1 MNAGNSLEILQQISD
16 DLLQEAKRQGAD
28 AAEIAA
34 SENSGLDVT
43 VRMGDLETVE
53 HTHDRGFG
61 VTVWFGQCK
70 GSASTS
76 DFTPQ
81 SVRDTIAAACAIAR
95 YTAED
100 PCSGLP
106 PRERLAWEFPDLDL
120 DHPWTPTVEQ
130 AAKIAQQIEDAARAT
145 DARITN
151 SEGGSVSLHRGV
163 RVHANSLGMNAGY
176 AGTRHSY
183 SCAVIAEDDSGMQ
196 RDYWYHAARKASE
209 LPDPE
214 AIGRRAAERSVRRLQ
229 ARRLQT
235 TRAPILFEAPVAIS
249 LLRHFSSAISGGALY
264 RKTSFLV
271 DQVGNALFPEF
282 VKIHEEPLL
291 HSQLGSA
298 PFDGDGVATQAR
310 TLIESGVLQGYALSQ
325 YSACRLG
332 LETTGNAGGLRNL
345 RIEPGANQDTTGDL
359 NTLIQRM
366 GRGLLVTELMGQ
378 GVNMITGDYSRGVSG
393 FWIENG
399 EIAYPVEEVT
409 IAGNL
414 KDMFKN
420 LQAVGSDMDLR
431 GSTQSGSILLDE
443 MSIAGS

>member
-1 MNAGNSLEILQQISD
+1 
-16 DLLQEAKRQGAD
+16 
-28 AAEIAA
+28 
-34 SENSGLDVT
+34 
-43 VRMGDLETVE
+43 
-53 HTHDRGFG
+53 
-61 VTVWFGQCK
+61 
-70 GSASTS
+70 
-76 DFTPQ
+76 
-81 SVRDTIAAACAIAR
+81 
-95 YTAED
+95 
-100 PCSGLP
+100 
-106 PRERLAWEFPDLDL
+106 
-120 DHPWTPTVEQ
+120 
-130 AAKIAQQIEDAARAT
+130 
-145 DARITN
+145 
-151 SEGGSVSLHRGV
+151 
-163 RVHANSLGMNAGY
+163 
-176 AGTRHSY
+176 
-183 SCAVIAEDDSGMQ
+183 
-196 RDYWYHAARKASE
+196 
-209 LPDPE
+209 
-214 AIGRRAAERSVRRLQ
+214 VRRLQ

-235 TRAPILFEAPVAIS
+235 MRAPILFEAPAAIS

-271 DQVGNALFPEF
+271 DQVGNSLFPEF
-282 VKIHEEPLL
+282 VKIHEAPLL
-291 HSQLGSA
+291 RGQLGSA
-298 PFDGDGVATQAR
+298 PFDGDGVVTQAR
-310 TLIESGVLQGYALSQ
+310 TLIEAGVLQGYALSQ

-345 RIEPGANQDTTGDL
+345 RIEPGAVQAATGDL
-359 NTLIQRM
+359 TTLMQQM